1 MSGGGISMGAV
12 PDMLMGKDPKKAIL
26 DNMKM
31 AALVGTGMVAA
42 PMMAGT
48 AAAGTAGSGLMGSAA
63 GTAGTAAPGLMG
75 QASSFMTK
83 AKPFMDAASTGIQ
96 TAQSMMPPDQLIAPP
111 QLPQQMGAQTLQAL
125 AQQLP
130 FDAGQMA
137 EMRKKRR
144 MGLLGG
150 AQ

>member
-1 MSGGGISMGAV
+1 MSFGAV

-31 AALVGTGMVAA
+31 AALVGTGMAAA

-48 AAAGTAGSGLMGSAA
+48 AGSAAGSGLMGGAA
-63 GTAGTAAPGLMG
+63 GTAGTAASSAAPGLMG
-75 QASSFMTK
+75 QASSFMTQ

-96 TAQSMMPPDQLIAPP
+96 TAQSMMPQDQPIAPP